1 MVKLEVITLNRY
13 KDTLLTYLHEAGAVE
28 VREVKVELAQK
39 DTPNEYHRKAASY
52 SIGMSR
58 LVEFLGNY
66 RKTAG
71 GSIKEFFFPKEKPK
85 RTYRYESIEKLIK
98 DVEEFLVKAEPE
110 IKAAENRISS
120 IGTEIER
127 IKEQIE
133 TLRILSPLKIE
144 AQYLRHSGLV
154 EVSVGLVERVR
165 LNGLLEALK
174 KETENR
180 VAVVTKDAGDK
191 ILLVVANL
199 AKDHDRVNA
208 ILAKFSVERLEV
220 PEGGEGTPAE
230 LMKEYSRKLAEKEKE
245 LEEAKKEASKLAE
258 KYYDDVLFYK
268 ELMDN
273 ERDKSTVLPMLAR
286 TNMTFALSG
295 WVPRPDVQKILEGIK
310 KITEGKAY
318 INVREPTEE
327 ELDEIPIKLKNPG
340 WARPFEML
348 TEMYGG
354 VPKYNEIDPTP
365 IIAFTY
371 SFFFG
376 FMLTD
381 FLYGLIVGIIAALLV
396 KGHKK
401 FNDGTY
407 KFAYTLLWSAFFT
420 MLLGV
425 LFGSYFG
432 NAVDIVLQYLT
443 GDPNAHA
450 WRIIDPLREPLPVL
464 LAALGIGLAHLFV
477 GYSIG
482 FYLKW
487 KNGDKKGAVFEQI
500 PWILIIISVAL
511 FASQNA
517 SLMLPAKAIF
527 GAGIVLFAIG
537 GEVLSNGGL
546 AALMLISDFFGFV
559 GTWLSYARLM
569 ALALATGGIAMVI
582 NVLAGWSGP

>member
-1 MVKLEVITLNRY
+1 
-13 KDTLLTYLHEAGAVE
+13 
-28 VREVKVELAQK
+28 
-39 DTPNEYHRKAASY
+39 
-52 SIGMSR
+52 
-58 LVEFLGNY
+58 
-66 RKTAG
+66 
-71 GSIKEFFFPKEKPK
+71 
-85 RTYRYESIEKLIK
+85 
-98 DVEEFLVKAEPE
+98 
-110 IKAAENRISS
+110 
-120 IGTEIER
+120 
-127 IKEQIE
+127 
-133 TLRILSPLKIE
+133 
-144 AQYLRHSGLV
+144 
-154 EVSVGLVERVR
+154 
-165 LNGLLEALK
+165 
-174 KETENR
+174 
-180 VAVVTKDAGDK
+180 
-191 ILLVVANL
+191 
-199 AKDHDRVNA
+199 
-208 ILAKFSVERLEV
+208 
-220 PEGGEGTPAE
+220 
-230 LMKEYSRKLAEKEKE
+230 MKEYSRKLAEKEKE